1 MMCSMMS
8 KTKTYAVTTEVSNRK
23 TVPSN
28 TMVSTKPVEA
38 TSMHLVVSIS
48 LSVSVT
54 VLSVQIR
61 IDMAI
66 SVASIMSRIIPVIG
80 SKPMNID
87 SGGSM
92 GPIHL

>member
-8 KTKTYAVTTEVSNRK
+8 KTNTVTTEVSNRK

-28 TMVSTKPVEA
+28 TMMSTKPVEA
-38 TSMHLVVSIS
+38 SSMHLVVSVS
-48 LSVSVT
+48 LSVAVA
-54 VLSVQIR
+54 VLSIQIR